1 MDLTILTRR
10 RSVQLIGENGIAGL
24 ITSDE
29 RILSALRHAQDARNS
44 GSTNFEFL
52 EPTMAAEIDAIT
64 AQIIPSGSSPGAR
77 EAGVIFFIDRA
88 LSTFDRGKRTLYRT
102 GIASLGSKRI
112 SKFPKSRTF
121 RGLQPQE
128 QRDLLSEID
137 KSPFFEA
144 VRVHTIIGFF
154 ANPSWGGNRD
164 RMGWSVIGFEDRA
177 AFEPPFGYY
186 DDPKNGEDGL

>member
-1 MDLTILTRR
+1 MDRPVLTRR
-10 RSVQLIGENGIAGL
+10 RSVQLIGEIGIAGL
-24 ITSDE
+24 IASDG
-29 RILSALRHAQDARNS
+29 RILSALQHAQEARNS
-44 GSTNFEFL
+44 GSTKFEFF
-52 EPTMAAEIDAIT
+52 EPEVGAEIDAIT

-88 LSTFDRGKRTLYRT
+88 LSTFDRGKRTLYRS
-102 GIASLGSKRI
+102 GIASLNSKRI

-121 RGLQPQE
+121 RGLPPEE

-137 KSPFFEA
+137 KTPFFEA

-164 RMGWSVIGFEDRA
+164 RMGWSVIGFEDRTV
-177 AFEPPFGYY
+177 FEPPFGYY
-186 DDPKNGEDGL
+186 DDPRNGEGL